1 MSDIS
6 AMSVQTTNLI
16 VSSASADEPGWP
28 QRVIGEIQ
36 DLLLL
41 LTPDGKV
48 LYVSPSCETIT
59 GYTPSELENEYL
71 LRYVHNDDKSIFSSE
86 MEECVATGRPLQ
98 CHFRFAKPDK
108 SCRLL
113 EAYGHPHVVSEKLRQ
128 TCNGIFLVCRPYPTK
143 SCQLLDS
150 FLEHKIENIRLHQ
163 RIAQLKE
170 EEEEDLNGIQ
180 QISAQAS
187 GAVRRPPPPVAQDT
201 YSGEENESSDSLTLD
216 ESDARAQ
223 AVEELATEDMSH
235 IEGIEVMTGLFYGEG
250 ERSQGLSTGLRQ
262 GRLIQCGMETI
273 TPDQQ
278 ARTIQDSDR
287 RKRLKGEY
295 MCTDCGT
302 SDSPEWRKGP
312 DGPKTLCNACGCKWP
327 SPCTNPSMWKLTAI
341 PICSTVGQ
349 KRKETPRIT
358 TGLGRMHIT
367 VLLEYSCFC
376 VAKNSSCDDT
386 HAFNHFVTIYQ
397 CPPFVPA
404 VGNRLV

>member
-1 MSDIS
+1 MDLVAHHPARGTAFSQTATATATAPHVLQDERHDLVARSYALDTRPPAPTSTSLMSDIS

-41 LTPDGKV
+41 LAPDRKV

-59 GYTPSELENEYL
+59 GYTPSELEHNDL
-71 LRYVHNDDKSIFSSE
+71 LRYVHNDDKSIFAAE
-86 MEECVATGRPLQ
+86 MDECVTTGRPLQ
-98 CHFRFAKPDK
+98 CHFRFTKPDK
-108 SCRLL
+108 TSRLL
-113 EAYGHPHVVSEKLRQ
+113 EAYGHSHVVSEKLRQ
-128 TCNGIFLVCRPYPTK
+128 TCNGVFLVCRPYPTK

-187 GAVRRPPPPVAQDT
+187 GVVRRAPQPVAQDT

-223 AVEELATEDMSH
+223 AVDELAAEDMSH

-250 ERSQGLSTGLRQ
+250 ERSQGLSTSLRQ

-278 ARTIQDSDR
+278 ARAMQDSDR

-312 DGPKTLCNACGCKWP
+312 DGPKTLCNACGLRWAK
-327 SPCTNPSMWKLTAI
+327 KEK
-341 PICSTVGQ
+341 
-349 KRKETPRIT
+349 KRQE
-358 TGLGRMHIT
+358 
-367 VLLEYSCFC
+367 
-376 VAKNSSCDDT
+376 
-386 HAFNHFVTIYQ
+386 
-397 CPPFVPA
+397 
-404 VGNRLV
+404 